1 MCVLGCTNRPAT
13 QPSHIL
19 TGSVLAS
26 VGEGVLHNTYSP
38 SLSGL
43 VQPNELL
50 LLLHAGWQGSL
61 PRVVTR
67 RPQPKEASHQHT
79 LPQLLRQ
86 EHGSLKAVT

>member
-13 QPSHIL
+13 QPSHTL

-26 VGEGVLHNTYSP
+26 VGKGVLHNTCSS

-43 VQPNELL
+43 VQPNELSL
-50 LLLHAGWQGSL
+50 MLHAGWQGSL
-61 PRVVTR
+61 SSAVTR
-67 RPQPKEASHQHT
+67 RPQPKDASHQHT
-79 LPQLLRQ
+79 LPQLLSQ